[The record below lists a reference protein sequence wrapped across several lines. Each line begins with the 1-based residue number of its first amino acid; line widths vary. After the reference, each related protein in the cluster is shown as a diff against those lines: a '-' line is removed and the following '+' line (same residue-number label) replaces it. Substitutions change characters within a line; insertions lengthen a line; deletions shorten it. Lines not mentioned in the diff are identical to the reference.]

1 MIYSYSWGTASAEF
15 LVEVNLTC
23 FWLCFERQSASSHYL
38 RSKTAGT
45 LGLVISIQWP
55 EETCTD
61 LTKKNSGISSGFSQL
76 NCHWTK
82 WFSLETKSAR
92 ENSNILA
99 VSHNVCLRHSL
110 NTVAVEQQLC
120 VPVRSPA
127 PACSWEQDL
136 SRIVESP
143 GLVQNSPI
151 EISLWVPPTP
161 SFKTNIAT
169 VTTEQPLWSMSTSLK
184 LSYKSFLHQE
194 WYSNRLRDPWGH
206 SKPQRFLL
214 GLIKPKRSA
223 IC

>member
-1 MIYSYSWGTASAEF
+1 M
-15 LVEVNLTC
+15 
-23 FWLCFERQSASSHYL
+23 
-38 RSKTAGT
+38 
-45 LGLVISIQWP
+45 
-55 EETCTD
+55 
-61 LTKKNSGISSGFSQL
+61 GFSQL

-82 WFSLETKSAR
+82 WSSLETKSAR

-99 VSHNVCLRHSL
+99 TSHNMCPRHSL
-110 NTVAVEQQLC
+110 NTVAAEQQLC

-127 PACSWEQDL
+127 PACSQDQDI

-143 GLVQNSPI
+143 SLVPNSPI

-161 SFKTNIAT
+161 SFKTNKAT

-184 LSYKSFLHQE
+184 LSYKKSLLHQE
-194 WYSNRLRDPWGH
+194 WYNNLLRDPRGH
-206 SKPQRFLL
+206 SRPQQFLL